1 MPDLKVTVDASALE
15 RWAAELSARGLRN
28 AIRRAT
34 DQAARAARRATIPV
48 IAKDI
53 GVSAARIKAAV
64 PKVKATTATS
74 LSASW
79 TIGKLRVGIMNVS
92 GAKVSRYG
100 GLTASTHRLTGG
112 GSATLHIGKAFL
124 VKTGGGER
132 YVAYRKGSARSPIK
146 GVYAEHPATAMRQ
159 PNAAARKTWQREADS
174 QLGIR
179 LPREIQRQFYSERLS
194 AATFDASD

>member
-1 MPDLKVTVDASALE
+1 VSLKVEVDASALE
-15 RWAAELSARGLRN
+15 RWASELSARGLKN
-28 AIRRAT
+28 AIRRAV
-34 DQAARAARRATIPV
+34 DQSARAARKIAVPI